1 MSAFAR
7 PRAQGT
13 GPRRA
18 ALHAEDGPISRERAG
33 RFAGLPLP
41 AWLVLL
47 SVVPMLGGVA
57 RLLQL
62 AGGDAPAPAD
72 LRFAVSPLPVVL
84 HIAAA
89 TVYCLVGAFQFDRG
103 MRSRW
108 PALHRLLG
116 RLVVACGVAVALS
129 ALWMTLASE
138 IPTGLQGE
146 LLRLVRTAVAGGMLF
161 SLVKGVVAIR
171 AGEVGR
177 HLAWMVRAYALAQGA
192 GTQALLLLVPTLAF
206 GEITG
211 LVRDLAM
218 TSAWLLNLWVVER
231 VLVPR
236 MHAPPEDVM
245 DRALQV
251 GRKEDRV
258 AGADDRPG
266 LPAVR
271 RACSFAGSDR
281 GDREPFDP

>member
-13 GPRRA
+13 GPQRA

-41 AWLVLL
+41 TWLVLL
-47 SVVPMLGGVA
+47 SFVPMLGGLA

-62 AGGDAPAPAD
+62 ASGDAPAQAD

-89 TVYCLVGAFQFDRG
+89 TTYCLVGAFQFDRG
-103 MRSRW
+103 IRARW
-108 PALHRLLG
+108 PALHRVLG
-116 RLVVACGVAVALS
+116 RLVVACGVVVALS
-129 ALWMTLASE
+129 ALSMTLASD

-171 AGEVGR
+171 AGEVDR
-177 HLAWMVRAYALAQGA
+177 HLAWMARAYALAQGA

-231 VLVPR
+231 VLVPL
-236 MHAPPEDVM
+236 HA
-245 DRALQV
+245 RTA
-251 GRKEDRV
+251 
-258 AGADDRPG
+258 
-266 LPAVR
+266 
-271 RACSFAGSDR
+271 
-281 GDREPFDP
+281 